1 MKSIR
6 WGGLIAIIV
15 IMSSLAVALLFA
27 GSIVKPFMESSFT
40 AMNGARVDI
49 GDVNISYTPLTMEIN
64 NIQIADPT
72 QAMVNTA
79 QIDKV
84 KFAISLGYMLLGKVV
99 IDEASITGIQID
111 TPRRKS
117 GLITRASKQ
126 EEKEDQAESIIPMP
140 EIDLPDVKEILAA
153 EPLLSDKLMSALE
166 EDFSKTE
173 VQWQEISNAL
183 PDKAKSDEY
192 EARYKKIQSDAKGD
206 FKQKLAAVKDAKQLS
221 EDLKAEAQRIKQA
234 KQQFST
240 DLDRIGEEIKAVK
253 NAPAKDIARIKDK
266 YRLDNLNAENISEM
280 LFGEKVAG
288 YVALAKQWYRRIE
301 PYLPEEDA
309 AEEPKVERS
318 QGVDVVFKESDPKPD
333 VFVGV
338 AAMTANLPRGQ
349 FEGSVTA
356 ISSDQSIN
364 RQPMRLKL
372 RGVALSNKES
382 EEISGEFNYID
393 KKNGY
398 SRFNY
403 AVAKSQITDFVVS
416 RSSKL
421 PLTMKQAVMDLKLDV
436 RLQHGSLKG
445 TAKTQFNK
453 VSFDSGDSSSLLSS
467 SFKGVEAFKI
477 DGQFSGAIGDLSI
490 RIDSD
495 LDNQLG
501 QQLKNQL
508 NQKKQAFE
516 NELRASLDAKLKE
529 PMSKIEAKKAKLDAI
544 KNKIDQ
550 AEAQLQER
558 LAALKETISREEE
571 LKKNEVTDKLK
582 DKLKGKFGL

>member
-6 WGGLIAIIV
+6 WGGLIAFVV
-15 IMSSLAVALLFA
+15 IMAAFATALLFA
-27 GSIVKPFMESSFT
+27 GSIMKSIMESSFT
-40 AMNGARVDI
+40 DMNGARVDI
-49 GDVNISYTPLTMEIN
+49 GEVNISYTPLTMEIN

-99 IDEASITGIQID
+99 IDEASISGIQID

-117 GLITRASKQ
+117 GLISKASKKEA
-126 EEKEDQAESIIPMP
+126 EEAESESVIPMP
-140 EIDLPDVKEILAA
+140 EIDLPSVKDILAS
-153 EPLLSDKLMSALE
+153 EPLLSDKLMSELE
-166 EDFSKTE
+166 EDFAKTE
-173 VQWQEISNAL
+173 AQWQEISNAL

-192 EARYKKIQSDAKGD
+192 EARFKKVQSDAKGD
-206 FKQKLAAVKDAKQLS
+206 FKQKLAAISDAKQLS

-234 KQQFST
+234 RQQFST

-266 YRLDNLNAENISEM
+266 YKLDNLNAENISEM

-288 YVALAKQWYRRIE
+288 YVSLARQWYRRIE

-309 AEEPKVERS
+309 AEEPKIERS
-318 QGVDVVFKESDPKPD
+318 KGVDVAFKEADPKPD
-333 VFVGV
+333 VYVGV
-338 AAMTANLPRGQ
+338 AAITANLPRGQ

-364 RQPMRLKL
+364 KKPMKLKL
-372 RGVALSNKES
+372 QGVSLTNKES
-382 EEISGEFNYID
+382 EEFTGEFNYVD
-393 KKNGY
+393 KKNGF

-403 AVAKSQITDFVVS
+403 AVVKSRIDDFVVS

-421 PLTMKQAVMDLKLDV
+421 PLTMKQAVMDFNLDAQ
-436 RLQHGSLKG
+436 LQHGSVKG

-453 VSFDSGDSSSLLSS
+453 VSFDSGDSSSLLST

-477 DGQFSGAIGDLSI
+477 DGQFSGSMDDLSI
-490 RIDSD
+490 KIDSD

-508 NQKKQAFE
+508 NQKKLAFE
-516 NELRASLDAKLKE
+516 NDLKARLDEKLKE
-529 PMSKIEAKKAKLDAI
+529 PMSKIEAKKAKLDAV
-544 KNKIDQ
+544 KNKIDD
-550 AEAQLQER
+550 AEKQLQER
-558 LAALKETISREEE
+558 LAALKETISKEEE